1 MALAREL
8 DPSKFTR
15 IDRLQDRVINLPAG
29 DFKIF
34 SRQNPAYA
42 SPFATKDGQI
52 SGGLHVDQPEKFWE
66 PSRFLVLVRG

>member
-1 MALAREL
+1 M
-8 DPSKFTR
+8 
-15 IDRLQDRVINLPAG
+15 INLPAG

-42 SPFATKDGQI
+42 SPFATKGDKI

-66 PSRFLVLVRG
+66 PSRFLVLVKG